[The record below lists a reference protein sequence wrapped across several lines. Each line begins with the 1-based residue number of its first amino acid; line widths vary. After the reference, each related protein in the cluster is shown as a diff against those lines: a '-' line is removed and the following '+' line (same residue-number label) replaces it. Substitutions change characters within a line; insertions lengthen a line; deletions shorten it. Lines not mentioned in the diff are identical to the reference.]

1 MSTPTSGGGGGG
13 GGVGDRGS
21 SRSAGVGDD
30 VAEEED
36 QIEDMV
42 TVEGVPE

>member
-1 MSTPTSGGGGGG
+1 MRAPTSG

-30 VAEEED
+30 VPAEED
-36 QIEDMV
+36 QSEDMV
-42 TVEGVPE
+42 TVEGVPK